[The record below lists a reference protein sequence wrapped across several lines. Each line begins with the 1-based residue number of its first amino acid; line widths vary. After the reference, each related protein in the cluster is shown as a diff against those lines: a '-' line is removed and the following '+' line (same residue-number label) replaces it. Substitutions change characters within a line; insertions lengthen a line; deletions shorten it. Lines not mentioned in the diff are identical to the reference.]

1 MHWHAGVSEVYPIEA
16 LKTNSD
22 DGVNALALDSNGS
35 LWIGLLPQGP
45 GKGLGRLENGVFKSF
60 VAPGFDGS
68 KLAVFAL
75 TFDRDGS
82 LWVGTL
88 GNGLFR
94 IRGNVVEHYGRAE
107 GLSSEFVNDLFEDR
121 EGILWVTTTNG
132 IDSFRDPRVVT
143 FSTSEGLG
151 REAAVGVLASRDG
164 TVWVANAG
172 SLEEIKDGTVTS
184 IRSGHGLPGDQV
196 SYMLEDRAGNLW
208 IGVYDGLYVF
218 KNGRF
223 RRISEPDH
231 QPLGLILGMAE
242 DVDGNI
248 WAVCS
253 GTSRKLIRI
262 RDFQVREQFPASQV
276 PMGRIA
282 PDPHGGIWIGPRTS
296 NTLVLFRDGVQ
307 KEFPTGSAANLH
319 TNHLIVQADGSVM
332 ASFDDGLV
340 GLRQGKAQRI
350 TTKNGLPCNA
360 VYSFIE
366 DKQKSWWLLTECGIV
381 ELPDSELQRWWANP
395 EAVVQTRLYDALDG
409 ARPGR
414 YGIRSADVSPDGR
427 VWFATGFVVQMV
439 DPSRLSRKALPAQT
453 YIESVIVDRKE
464 LAAIDNLK
472 LAPHPRDLQI
482 GYTSPTFT
490 IPQKVKFRYRLDGYD
505 HDWHDAGTRRQAF
518 YTDLPPGKYSFRVI
532 ASNSDGVWNESAA
545 KLDFSIAPAYYQ
557 TNWFRALCAML
568 LLLLAWAGYQLRIRQ
583 LHRQF
588 EMTLDARVAERT
600 RIARDLHD
608 TLLQSFHGLLLR
620 FQTAFNLLPDRP
632 AESKQVLASA
642 IDQAAEAITEGRD
655 AVQGLRTSATEMN
668 DLAESI
674 RALGEELADENSAE
688 AVLRVEVQGTPRALH
703 PIVRDEVFRIAGEAL
718 RNAFRHAAAK
728 QIEVELRYDERQLRV
743 RVRDDGRGIDPEV
756 LRAEGREGHFGLR
769 GMRERAK
776 LAGGKLTVWSGLD
789 TGTEVELS
797 IPAPHAYSSSSP
809 SRS

>member
-22 DGVNALALDSNGS
+22 DGVNALALDSNGT

-107 GLSSEFVNDLFEDR
+107 GLSSDFVNDLFEDR

-172 SLEEIKDGTVTS
+172 SLDKIKNGTVTS

-208 IGVYDGLYVF
+208 IGVYDGLYVL

-253 GTSRKLIRI
+253 GISRKLIRI
-262 RDFQVREQFPASQV
+262 RDFQVREQFPTSQV

-282 PDPHGGIWIGPRTS
+282 PDPHGGIWIGPRNGT
-296 NTLVLFRDGVQ
+296 
-307 KEFPTGSAANLH
+307 
-319 TNHLIVQADGSVM
+319 HLC
-332 ASFDDGLV
+332 SF
-340 GLRQGKAQRI
+340 A
-350 TTKNGLPCNA
+350 
-360 VYSFIE
+360 
-366 DKQKSWWLLTECGIV
+366 
-381 ELPDSELQRWWANP
+381 
-395 EAVVQTRLYDALDG
+395 
-409 ARPGR
+409 
-414 YGIRSADVSPDGR
+414 
-427 VWFATGFVVQMV
+427 MV
-439 DPSRLSRKALPAQT
+439 SRK
-453 YIESVIVDRKE
+453 
-464 LAAIDNLK
+464 N
-472 LAPHPRDLQI
+472 
-482 GYTSPTFT
+482 
-490 IPQKVKFRYRLDGYD
+490 FR
-505 HDWHDAGTRRQAF
+505 Q
-518 YTDLPPGKYSFRVI
+518 V
-532 ASNSDGVWNESAA
+532 
-545 KLDFSIAPAYYQ
+545 
-557 TNWFRALCAML
+557 
-568 LLLLAWAGYQLRIRQ
+568 
-583 LHRQF
+583 
-588 EMTLDARVAERT
+588 
-600 RIARDLHD
+600 
-608 TLLQSFHGLLLR
+608 
-620 FQTAFNLLPDRP
+620 LLPICTP
-632 AESKQVLASA
+632 
-642 IDQAAEAITEGRD
+642 IT
-655 AVQGLRTSATEMN
+655 
-668 DLAESI
+668 
-674 RALGEELADENSAE
+674 
-688 AVLRVEVQGTPRALH
+688 
-703 PIVRDEVFRIAGEAL
+703 
-718 RNAFRHAAAK
+718 
-728 QIEVELRYDERQLRV
+728 
-743 RVRDDGRGIDPEV
+743 
-756 LRAEGREGHFGLR
+756 
-769 GMRERAK
+769 
-776 LAGGKLTVWSGLD
+776 
-789 TGTEVELS
+789 
-797 IPAPHAYSSSSP
+797 
-809 SRS
+809 

>member
-1 MHWHAGVSEVYPIEA
+1 MGCPATRSIP
-16 LKTNSD
+16 
-22 DGVNALALDSNGS
+22 S
-35 LWIGLLPQGP
+35 L
-45 GKGLGRLENGVFKSF
+45 R
-60 VAPGFDGS
+60 
-68 KLAVFAL
+68 
-75 TFDRDGS
+75 
-82 LWVGTL
+82 
-88 GNGLFR
+88 
-94 IRGNVVEHYGRAE
+94 
-107 GLSSEFVNDLFEDR
+107 
-121 EGILWVTTTNG
+121 
-132 IDSFRDPRVVT
+132 
-143 FSTSEGLG
+143 
-151 REAAVGVLASRDG
+151 
-164 TVWVANAG
+164 
-172 SLEEIKDGTVTS
+172 
-184 IRSGHGLPGDQV
+184 
-196 SYMLEDRAGNLW
+196 
-208 IGVYDGLYVF
+208 
-218 KNGRF
+218 
-223 RRISEPDH
+223 
-231 QPLGLILGMAE
+231 
-242 DVDGNI
+242 
-248 WAVCS
+248 
-253 GTSRKLIRI
+253 
-262 RDFQVREQFPASQV
+262 
-276 PMGRIA
+276 
-282 PDPHGGIWIGPRTS
+282 
-296 NTLVLFRDGVQ
+296 
-307 KEFPTGSAANLH
+307 
-319 TNHLIVQADGSVM
+319 
-332 ASFDDGLV
+332 
-340 GLRQGKAQRI
+340 
-350 TTKNGLPCNA
+350 
-360 VYSFIE
+360 

-409 ARPGR
+409 ARPGG

-439 DPSRLSRKALPAQT
+439 DPSQGLAKSAARRRHTSNLSSL
-453 YIESVIVDRKE
+453 IERSSRQSITS
-464 LAAIDNLK
+464 K

-482 GYTSPTFT
+482 DYTSPTFT

-545 KLDFSIAPAYYQ
+545 RLDFSIAPAYYQ

-568 LLLLAWAGYQLRIRQ
+568 LLLLAWAAYQLRIRQ

-655 AVQGLRTSATEMN
+655 AVQGLRSSATEMN

-674 RALGEELADENSAE
+674 RALGDELADENSAV
-688 AVLRVEVQGTPRALH
+688 AALQVEVQGTPRALH

-728 QIEVELRYDERQLRV
+728 QIEVELRYDDRQLRV

-756 LRAEGREGHFGLR
+756 LRAVGREGHFGLR

-776 LAGGKLTVWSGLD
+776 LAGGRLTVWSGLD